1 MVNDSQLK
9 FRDAFG
15 YISSVT
21 LNLDKVTDDS
31 IEVKNYKTKFEDLF
45 SNIVA

>member
-1 MVNDSQLK
+1 MINDADLK
-9 FRDAFG
+9 FKNTFG
-15 YISSVT
+15 YISEIK
-21 LNLDKVTDDS
+21 LDLEEPWNDS